1 MPRVRHLA
9 ALATI
14 CCLATNMR
22 PACAENLSEAWSVA
36 LSVDQTV
43 EASRWQSSAAQ
54 RGLYAARAARFPE
67 LTAKLSYNV
76 YDNPITYV
84 APVLLPTGNLA
95 QFDITQREALL
106 ADVTASQPLYTG
118 GRIRSAID
126 AAGAQVTAAVSNEE
140 KTTLDVMLDVA
151 TSYTNVLHAQRH
163 VEVTEQAVESLTS
176 HAREVKNRVD
186 QGVGIR
192 NDLLASQ
199 VALSNAQQQNLQA
212 DATFDIAKAAYNRA
226 LQRPLDTE
234 VAIEDLREPLGSYDV
249 EQLTQQALA
258 RRPEIAELNAHVRAL
273 RSQADVVRAS
283 YKPQIA
289 VEGGFQ
295 FIENRF
301 LDNEAFNRVALM
313 GEWNVFDMGRKR
325 HSAVKLDH
333 SAEAVL
339 RQRNDVETKIA
350 LQVRDAWRRLETA
363 RERVSVSRATI
374 ESAEENLRV
383 ARNRYS
389 QGVGTNTVVLDAE
402 TLRTQAYSNYY
413 SSVYSAVQA
422 LMQLG
427 RAVGDFAISVPSN
440 FSNELPSPVTDQP
453 RN

>member
-1 MPRVRHLA
+1 MSP
-9 ALATI
+9 
-14 CCLATNMR
+14 
-22 PACAENLSEAWSVA
+22 
-36 LSVDQTV
+36 
-43 EASRWQSSAAQ
+43 
-54 RGLYAARAARFPE
+54 
-67 LTAKLSYNV
+67 
-76 YDNPITYV
+76 NP
-84 APVLLPTGNLA
+84 
-95 QFDITQREALL
+95 
-106 ADVTASQPLYTG
+106 
-118 GRIRSAID
+118 
-126 AAGAQVTAAVSNEE
+126 
-140 KTTLDVMLDVA
+140 KLDVMLDVA

-163 VEVTEQAVESLTS
+163 VEVTEQAVTSLAS
-176 HAREVKNRVD
+176 HTREAKNRID

-212 DATFDIAKAAYNRA
+212 DATLDIARAAYNRA
-226 LQRPLDTE
+226 LQRPIDTD
-234 VAIEDLREPLGSYDV
+234 VTIEDLREPLRSYDV

-258 RRPEIAELNAHVRAL
+258 RRPEIAELNAHVRAM
-273 RSQADVVRAS
+273 RSQAGVVRGS

-313 GEWNVFDMGRKR
+313 CEWNVFDMGRKR
-325 HSAVKLDH
+325 HSAAKLDQ

-339 RQRNDVETKIA
+339 RQRNDVESKIA
-350 LQVRDAWRRLETA
+350 LQVRGAWRRLETA
-363 RERVSVSRATI
+363 RERVRVSRATI

-413 SSVYSAVQA
+413 SSVYSAVRA

-440 FSNELPSPVTDQP
+440 FSDELPAPLPEQP
-453 RN
+453 